1 MASSNEATPNVSTNC
16 RPPTLTRL
24 LATSPFVLHPAADAG
39 TTAYDCVARLGGLK
53 WDTPASPGVRVLS
66 SFFDLLEQHPSLLE
80 LFREENLDALSNAPR
95 RRLPRKSEDNAKVS
109 FGGLFFGGLQSGDA
123 AQPSRRDH
131 RGRRKFFR
139 SRIDLRDDTPG
150 NVVLYIQRGAGNV
163 VSNIS
168 IEYQWDNVH
177 HRLAKVL
184 QEGALSH
191 IPILDHGAP
200 VPLQDLEEETSK
212 GADAVATKAII
223 QCVSSDS
230 RFFLLVSIP
239 FFQIGELKAAET
251 LGTDLPRRS
260 LIVSFIALAFTAVIE
275 VPKPDQA
282 VVDSLLDTQV
292 QPPNRPRPCSEP
304 DSDPDYDPSPRVQ
317 KAQETSADATGARS
331 SGRLAVQPPLA
342 QAKDSNR
349 PITPPVSVGLQS
361 DTSSDPLTPVT
372 RIFSSPPASTDW
384 SPTSSPLSG
393 SRLPSKSI
401 IIVQD
406 REFVIKASLSNAHWS
421 TMSYTGT
428 SRVDLVEIGF
438 DIVSSIPFDSPL
450 PSRLSSKPSPASD
463 FIRGLHLS
471 DAVLRWLSENPRE
484 ELEDDRMPLELL
496 DRFEPTADLRLE
508 KQVGTGSTA
517 GGWLANVVRVNLP
530 LSSSAKAEVPFV
542 DHPAPNTRYFLK
554 FVTCNYVGSIIRE
567 TLFYQHVFPHLP
579 DYLQKHLPQYH
590 GTYRRTNGN
599 GYAMVL
605 ENVGMTI
612 NDLDFYES
620 PGQLWEIEATFR
632 ELGIIHNDVSAGN
645 VLVRPNNGRL
655 CFVDWG
661 RSSNSETKQPTRWHR
676 ALKALVPTPIFSY
689 LQTGNFPAE
698 WSIATQDQWKDY
710 VRSVLFN
717 SLHPSIQDVYQEDD
731 TPSQVYI
738 TLKERYSP
746 RDAQAY
752 AKLIQQFWSMPQI
765 PLSSKDDFDKHLNHD
780 LDLAREIRQGN
791 LDIEQVL
798 VATRLFSTN
807 FNNVTYPL
815 LLGIFVCSLRC
826 SS

>member
-1 MASSNEATPNVSTNC
+1 MLLAAACLGRARTTPKFPLEASSLAVYNPATLLNHHAAITEAVG
-16 RPPTLTRL
+16 
-24 LATSPFVLHPAADAG
+24 TSSA
-39 TTAYDCVARLGGLK
+39 
-53 WDTPASPGVRVLS
+53 PASTS
-66 SFFDLLEQHPSLLE
+66 
-80 LFREENLDALSNAPR
+80 AT
-95 RRLPRKSEDNAKVS
+95 
-109 FGGLFFGGLQSGDA
+109 
-123 AQPSRRDH
+123 
-131 RGRRKFFR
+131 
-139 SRIDLRDDTPG
+139 TPQ
-150 NVVLYIQRGAGNV
+150 YT
-163 VSNIS
+163 
-168 IEYQWDNVH
+168 WDNVH

-191 IPILDHGAP
+191 I
-200 VPLQDLEEETSK
+200 QYDLEEEMSK
-212 GADAVATKAII
+212 GADALATKAII
-223 QCVSSDS
+223 QRVSSDKPS
-230 RFFLLVSIP
+230 PTTLNP
-239 FFQIGELKAAET
+239 EAAET

-260 LIVSFIALAFTAVIE
+260 LFVSFIALAFTAVIE

-282 VVDSLLDTQV
+282 VVDSLLVTQV

-450 PSRLSSKPSPASD
+450 PSQ
-463 FIRGLHLS
+463 
-471 DAVLRWLSENPRE
+471 
-484 ELEDDRMPLELL
+484 LEDDRMPLELL

-661 RSSNSETKQPTRWHR
+661 RSSNSECE
-676 ALKALVPTPIFSY
+676 F
-689 LQTGNFPAE
+689 F
-698 WSIATQDQWKDY
+698 
-710 VRSVLFN
+710 
-717 SLHPSIQDVYQEDD
+717 
-731 TPSQVYI
+731 
-738 TLKERYSP
+738 
-746 RDAQAY
+746 
-752 AKLIQQFWSMPQI
+752 
-765 PLSSKDDFDKHLNHD
+765 LSSSF
-780 LDLAREIRQGN
+780 
-791 LDIEQVL
+791 
-798 VATRLFSTN
+798 
-807 FNNVTYPL
+807 
-815 LLGIFVCSLRC
+815 
-826 SS
+826 